1 MGEIKNEIV
10 DTTNKLKDAAE
21 SAVSKVKNPDDDFK
35 SEYETQGEPL
45 DKFSPRGSSTTN
57 IPRLNPSSIPQYK
70 RILVPDDNSEWSDK
84 ALSHAIYLSN
94 TTGAEIVIL
103 NVVKDIGKIQPTTI
117 SATTIQEEPEI
128 GEEKEVTN
136 KSIAIADNTINT
148 KKDIELT
155 IEGSAEQMME
165 ERISLCKQAGAK
177 NKISYKMHTG
187 KKLVEEILD
196 LSKNMNIDLI
206 IMTSSKVTSPLL
218 GLASVTRKIIDGSK
232 NPVLVIN
239 HEGQW

>member
-10 DTTNKLKDAAE
+10 DTANKLKDAAE
-21 SAVSKVKNPDDDFK
+21 SAVSKVKNPDDEFE

-45 DKFSPRGSSTTN
+45 EKFSPRGSSTTN
-57 IPRLNPSSIPQYK
+57 IPRLNPTSIPQYK

-117 SATTIQEEPEI
+117 SATTIQEKPEI
-128 GEEKEVTN
+128 GEEKEVIN
-136 KSIAIADNTINT
+136 KSIADNTINT
-148 KKDIELT
+148 KKDIEIT

-196 LSKNMNIDLI
+196 LSENMNTDLI
-206 IMTSSKVTSPLL
+206 IMASSKVTSPLM